1 MMTPEVATAIEELRE
16 HFQGKPFQVE
26 EDTRGGAFVVIDQ
39 VELQGP
45 YTQVDTWVGFHITHT
60 CPYADVYPHFL
71 RGDLTR
77 LDGAG
82 LGEAMGGSYQFP
94 PQDALPRN
102 AKLTSRPAVQVS
114 RRSNH
119 REPNSTLETTLIKLL
134 KVLKWISSR

>member
-1 MMTPEVATAIEELRE
+1 MTPEVATAIEELRK
-16 HFQGKPFQVE
+16 HFQGKPFQIE
-26 EDTRGGAFVVIDQ
+26 EDARGGAFVVIDG

-45 YTQVDTWVGFHITHT
+45 YTQADSWVGFHITHT

-77 LDGAG
+77 RDGAV
-82 LGEAMGGSYQFP
+82 LGEAMGTGHQFP
-94 PQDALPRN
+94 QPDALPRN

-119 REPNSTLETTLIKLL
+119 REPNSALETPLIKLL
-134 KVLKWISSR
+134 KVLKWIASR